1 MTAGSR
7 RRFSIDHLSSFE
19 YDRPVRGAVMLLR
32 LRPVEDRDQQLMRFG
47 IEVDPV
53 AATIP
58 LNDAFGNACHL
69 FNIHRDHT
77 ETRVHSRSTV
87 ETADPPELP
96 GRLDADAWGAL
107 RETALGIRHWEFLTP
122 SRFTCPSPIL
132 RTFAEECGLR
142 RGPDPLTTLRETC
155 SALHRAFTYAP
166 GTTDVDSPPERILET
181 RQGVCQDYTHVMLAL
196 ARGWGIPGRY
206 VSGYLHLEG
215 RSGEQVPQGAS
226 HAWAEFLLP
235 GLGWVGFDPTNDTP
249 ADHRHVRLARG
260 RDYIDAAPTRGVVFG
275 GGNSSLEVSVSIT
288 ETGGDPSPKMPRREP
303 SGLRSIMSEP
313 RVAQEASQQ

>member
-1 MTAGSR
+1 MSAEGR

-32 LRPVEDRDQQLMRFG
+32 LRPVEDRDQRLVRFG
-47 IEVDPV
+47 IEVDPL
-53 AATIP
+53 AATTPI
-58 LNDAFGNACHL
+58 NDAFGNACHL

-77 ETRVHSRSTV
+77 ETRVHSRSVV
-87 ETADPPELP
+87 ETTDPAELP
-96 GRLDADAWGAL
+96 GRLDADAWEAL
-107 RETALGIRHWEFLTP
+107 RDTALAIRHWEFLTP
-122 SRFTCPSPIL
+122 SPLTRPSPTL
-132 RTFAEECGLR
+132 RAFAEECGLR
-142 RGPDPLTTLRETC
+142 RGPDPLTALREAC
-155 SALHRAFTYAP
+155 SVLHRAFTYTP

-181 RQGVCQDYTHVMLAL
+181 RRGVCQDYTHVMLAL

-249 ADHRHVRLARG
+249 ADHRHVRLAHG

-288 ETGGDPSPKMPRREP
+288 EAGGDPSPEMPRREP
-303 SGLRSIMSEP
+303 SGLRSIMSVP
-313 RVAQEASQQ
+313 RVAQEAWQQ